1 MDGSGGSVVLM
12 RNYTFYNGTVGDN
25 TTWFFM
31 TNFTQVPD
39 LFLSV
44 YLIGHISSNETES
57 PAIVQMF
64 VVDDDNHAVGIV
76 TTGKVMND
84 FTSPLSVESASKDD
98 CLKQVKTRGPSQ
110 HKLFS

>member
-1 MDGSGGSVVLM
+1 MKPFFVGLFFVVFHCFFRIDACKLDNNEGNVVLM

-44 YLIGHISSNETES
+44 YLIGYITSNQTQN
-57 PAIVQMF
+57 PAQVQMLI
-64 VVDDDNHAVGIV
+64 VDNDNHAVGIV
-76 TTGKVMND
+76 TTGKSD
-84 FTSPLSVESASKDD
+84 E
-98 CLKQVKTRGPSQ
+98 
-110 HKLFS
+110 